1 MIELDQR
8 YDVVRGLEPEVIV
21 GAAEHHT
28 DKVIVI
34 VIELV
39 RLQEPVHRETQ
50 RAALLQRSGEQ
61 LGEQRSVF
69 SISGAKYILSICRE

>member
-1 MIELDQR
+1 MCVYHIISILLDNILLRFLLGMIKLDQR

-50 RAALLQRSGEQ
+50 RAAFLQRSGE
-61 LGEQRSVF
+61 
-69 SISGAKYILSICRE
+69 

>member
-1 MIELDQR
+1 MCRYHIIRGLLDNILLRLLLGMIELDQR
-8 YDVVRGLEPEVIV
+8 YDVVRGLEPEVV
-21 GAAEHHT
+21 VWAAQHHA

-50 RAALLQRSGEQ
+50 RAVVFQRSGE
-61 LGEQRSVF
+61 
-69 SISGAKYILSICRE
+69 

>member
-1 MIELDQR
+1 MCRYHIISILLDNILLRFLLGMVELDQR

-21 GAAEHHT
+21 GAAEHHA

-50 RAALLQRSGEQ
+50 RATLLQRSGE
-61 LGEQRSVF
+61 
-69 SISGAKYILSICRE
+69 

>member
-1 MIELDQR
+1 MCRYHIISILLDNILLRFLLGMIELDQR

-21 GAAEHHT
+21 GAAKHHA

-50 RAALLQRSGEQ
+50 RAALLQRSGE
-61 LGEQRSVF
+61 
-69 SISGAKYILSICRE
+69 

>member
-1 MIELDQR
+1 MIKLDQR
-8 YDVVRGLEPEVIV
+8 NDVVRGLEPEVIV
-21 GAAEHHT
+21 WAAEHHT

-50 RAALLQRSGEQ
+50 RATLLQRSGE
-61 LGEQRSVF
+61 
-69 SISGAKYILSICRE
+69 

>member
-1 MIELDQR
+1 MLVYHIISILLDNILLRFLLGMVELDQR
-8 YDVVRGLEPEVIV
+8 YNVVRGLEPEVIV
-21 GAAEHHT
+21 GAAEHHA

-50 RAALLQRSGEQ
+50 RAALLQRSGE
-61 LGEQRSVF
+61 
-69 SISGAKYILSICRE
+69 

>member
-21 GAAEHHT
+21 GAAENHA

-50 RAALLQRSGEQ
+50 RAAVLQRSGE
-61 LGEQRSVF
+61 
-69 SISGAKYILSICRE
+69 

>member
-1 MIELDQR
+1 MCRYHIISIFLHNILLRFLLGMIKLDQR

-50 RAALLQRSGEQ
+50 RAALLQRSGE
-61 LGEQRSVF
+61 
-69 SISGAKYILSICRE
+69 

>member
-1 MIELDQR
+1 MLVYHIISILLDNILLRFLLGMVELDQR
-8 YDVVRGLEPEVIV
+8 YNVVRGLEPEVIV
-21 GAAEHHT
+21 GAAEHHA

-50 RAALLQRSGEQ
+50 RATLLQRGGE
-61 LGEQRSVF
+61 
-69 SISGAKYILSICRE
+69 